1 MRQNQYQ
8 VNDRTHTTNTPRQD
22 THGQH
27 WMSVRAM
34 SAHFFTSL
42 HPCLTQSG
50 TYDGVESRGWSDT
63 HSHCSAQFTTLITPN
78 ISIERPDAHLADGPT
93 QDVAMANHRP
103 YVRGFTHVFH
113 YVRCFIYTR
122 TTGRSSRED
131 PGVLIS
137 RASTTQEERNSPWP
151 SGPMVSRRR
160 HMFLCFCQ
168 LALAP
173 LLGPYPQAH
182 TASQLRS
189 LRRAPGRLDHRPVH
203 IVNTLELL

>member
-27 WMSVRAM
+27 WMSARAM

-63 HSHCSAQFTTLITPN
+63 HSHCSAQFTSLITPN

-103 YVRGFTHVFH
+103 YLRALTHVFH

-122 TTGRSSRED
+122 TTGGSREFQLD
-131 PGVLIS
+131 FWVRLQV
-137 RASTTQEERNSPWP
+137 R
-151 SGPMVSRRR
+151 
-160 HMFLCFCQ
+160 FLARVVM
-168 LALAP
+168 L
-173 LLGPYPQAH
+173 
-182 TASQLRS
+182 
-189 LRRAPGRLDHRPVH
+189 
-203 IVNTLELL
+203 

>member
-27 WMSVRAM
+27 WMSARAM

-103 YVRGFTHVFH
+103 YLRALTHVFH

-122 TTGRSSRED
+122 NTQRPPFPRFALLERKRNGNNSRVACWNGSGTGNNRGRAPAGNKEETKREQRNGAT
-131 PGVLIS
+131 PAGSHQPPLATS
-137 RASTTQEERNSPWP
+137 HQRGRA
-151 SGPMVSRRR
+151 G
-160 HMFLCFCQ
+160 
-168 LALAP
+168 
-173 LLGPYPQAH
+173 
-182 TASQLRS
+182 
-189 LRRAPGRLDHRPVH
+189 RRAARLVFC
-203 IVNTLELL
+203 

>member
-1 MRQNQYQ
+1 MRQNQPQ
-8 VNDRTHTTNTPRQD
+8 VDGRTHTTNTPRQD

-27 WMSVRAM
+27 WMSARAM

-63 HSHCSAQFTTLITPN
+63 HSHCSAQFTSLITPN

-103 YVRGFTHVFH
+103 YLRALTHVFH

-122 TTGRSSRED
+122 TTG
-131 PGVLIS
+131 S
-137 RASTTQEERNSPWP
+137 RACALQRAPVGQGLLPPRPARAFGFWSLR
-151 SGPMVSRRR
+151 
-160 HMFLCFCQ
+160 
-168 LALAP
+168 ALAK
-173 LLGPYPQAH
+173 A
-182 TASQLRS
+182 
-189 LRRAPGRLDHRPVH
+189 RRGRVY
-203 IVNTLELL
+203 V

>member
-27 WMSVRAM
+27 WMSARAM

-103 YVRGFTHVFH
+103 CLRGFKAHAVSASSITGVSS
-113 YVRCFIYTR
+113 TPER
-122 TTGRSSRED
+122 TGSGKQNRL
-131 PGVLIS
+131 PVA
-137 RASTTQEERNSPWP
+137 RASAGQTARTHGRPPCSERAKRSER
-151 SGPMVSRRR
+151 SGT
-160 HMFLCFCQ
+160 
-168 LALAP
+168 
-173 LLGPYPQAH
+173 G
-182 TASQLRS
+182 
-189 LRRAPGRLDHRPVH
+189 GRLSGKRARVISGDNSRCKTPPVSNRFFSMTNYSKH
-203 IVNTLELL
+203 IR

>member
-1 MRQNQYQ
+1 MRQNQPQ
-8 VNDRTHTTNTPRQD
+8 VDGRTHTTNTPHQG
-22 THGQH
+22 TPGQR

-63 HSHCSAQFTTLITPN
+63 HSHCSAQFTSLITPN

-103 YVRGFTHVFH
+103 YLRALTHVFH

-122 TTGRSSRED
+122 TTCMTAAGRGARTRRARAATPTPTSTRSSATAPPRT
-131 PGVLIS
+131 PAA
-137 RASTTQEERNSPWP
+137 ASAAECERRFPSPP
-151 SGPMVSRRR
+151 PR
-160 HMFLCFCQ
+160 L
-168 LALAP
+168 
-173 LLGPYPQAH
+173 
-182 TASQLRS
+182 
-189 LRRAPGRLDHRPVH
+189 LRRAACDLPPAGNGLV
-203 IVNTLELL
+203 L

>member
-122 TTGRSSRED
+122 TTGILKENYLEHRRRRIKRDLEAATKHIEVSCQS
-131 PGVLIS
+131 LIS
-137 RASTTQEERNSPWP
+137 WTFPSAGRTTQ
-151 SGPMVSRRR
+151 
-160 HMFLCFCQ
+160 
-168 LALAP
+168 
-173 LLGPYPQAH
+173 
-182 TASQLRS
+182 
-189 LRRAPGRLDHRPVH
+189 RP
-203 IVNTLELL
+203 

>member
-1 MRQNQYQ
+1 MTGRDEFRASQRLQTSENHEYVLDVGSAPATNMRQNQYQ

-27 WMSVRAM
+27 WMSARAM

-63 HSHCSAQFTTLITPN
+63 HSHCSAQFTSLITPN

-103 YVRGFTHVFH
+103 YLRALTHVFH

-122 TTGRSSRED
+122 TTGTIVQFYRPTHLLNSAGSS
-131 PGVLIS
+131 
-137 RASTTQEERNSPWP
+137 
-151 SGPMVSRRR
+151 
-160 HMFLCFCQ
+160 
-168 LALAP
+168 
-173 LLGPYPQAH
+173 
-182 TASQLRS
+182 
-189 LRRAPGRLDHRPVH
+189 
-203 IVNTLELL
+203 VN

>member
-1 MRQNQYQ
+1 
-8 VNDRTHTTNTPRQD
+8 
-22 THGQH
+22 
-27 WMSVRAM
+27 M

-103 YVRGFTHVFH
+103 YLRAFTHVFH

-122 TTGRSSRED
+122 TTGIGCDCGLMAANPCSHTCQVFLL
-131 PGVLIS
+131 PGNHL
-137 RASTTQEERNSPWP
+137 
-151 SGPMVSRRR
+151 
-160 HMFLCFCQ
+160 
-168 LALAP
+168 
-173 LLGPYPQAH
+173 
-182 TASQLRS
+182 
-189 LRRAPGRLDHRPVH
+189 
-203 IVNTLELL
+203 

>member
-1 MRQNQYQ
+1 MFHRSLASQNHEYVLGVCSVPATNMRQNQPQ
-8 VNDRTHTTNTPRQD
+8 VGGRTHTTNTPHQG
-22 THGQH
+22 TPGQR

-63 HSHCSAQFTTLITPN
+63 HSHCSAQFTSLITPN

-103 YVRGFTHVFH
+103 YLRALTHVFH

-122 TTGRSSRED
+122 TTGTTAKSRFQD
-131 PGVLIS
+131 NCCVQL
-137 RASTTQEERNSPWP
+137 
-151 SGPMVSRRR
+151 
-160 HMFLCFCQ
+160 MFLR
-168 LALAP
+168 
-173 LLGPYPQAH
+173 GG
-182 TASQLRS
+182 
-189 LRRAPGRLDHRPVH
+189 RRG
-203 IVNTLELL
+203 

>member
-27 WMSVRAM
+27 WMSARAM

-122 TTGRSSRED
+122 TTGTI
-131 PGVLIS
+131 VL
-137 RASTTQEERNSPWP
+137 ERNGTFVFTQWFSRHNDKEIINKTFVGQWP
-151 SGPMVSRRR
+151 CEISFKSFVG
-160 HMFLCFCQ
+160 
-168 LALAP
+168 
-173 LLGPYPQAH
+173 
-182 TASQLRS
+182 S
-189 LRRAPGRLDHRPVH
+189 LVC
-203 IVNTLELL
+203 V

>member
-27 WMSVRAM
+27 WMSARAM

-103 YVRGFTHVFH
+103 YLRALTHVFH

-122 TTGRSSRED
+122 NTGTRMSGAMKPPASIAHRAPAAGSQRARRKHRRSRLD
-131 PGVLIS
+131 LCFPKHQAHG
-137 RASTTQEERNSPWP
+137 NS
-151 SGPMVSRRR
+151 SQTRSRRDYSTVASR
-160 HMFLCFCQ
+160 CACFRS
-168 LALAP
+168 P
-173 LLGPYPQAH
+173 LL
-182 TASQLRS
+182 
-189 LRRAPGRLDHRPVH
+189 V
-203 IVNTLELL
+203 